1 MGHALVRPDHLGTP
15 VSGATTS
22 DRLLDVL
29 VGKSVVSADVET
41 GTLVLSDG
49 TRVEFDLTVNDC
61 CSWVDL
67 AALRT
72 TPNVITAATLED
84 DEDETGGEGPYRAWL
99 RVVTEAGELNIAE
112 ADGDAT
118 NGYYLHGF
126 ALGVR
131 ILPLE
136 EDHDV

>member
-1 MGHALVRPDHLGTP
+1 MITEDP
-15 VSGATTS
+15 SN
-22 DRLLDVL
+22 RLLDML
-29 VGKSVVSADVET
+29 IGKSVVSANMET

-49 TRVEFDLTVNDC
+49 TRIQFDLEVNDC
-61 CSWVDL
+61 CSWLNLTV
-67 AALRT
+67 LRM
-72 TPNVITAATLED
+72 TPNIITAATLED
-84 DEDETGGEGPYRAWL
+84 DQDQMGEGPYRAWL
-99 RVVTEAGELNIAE
+99 RVLTEAGDLNIAE

-118 NGYYLHGF
+118 TGYYLHGF